1 MENRKIY
8 DVTATIRSPMPTW
21 PGDPAFERVLTHSI
35 AGGDS
40 ADVSVIRMGS
50 HTGTH
55 IDAPSHFLAG
65 APTVDELPIDVL
77 VGKAAVFEFGVETQ
91 ITRADLEVLN
101 LDGRERVLF
110 KTRNSSLWKS
120 DDFTPDFVY
129 IATDAAEYL
138 VDRGVKLVGI
148 DYLSIG
154 EYKSGAQVHRIL
166 LENGAVIV
174 EGLDLSMV
182 EPGVYELIC
191 LPLKIQDADGA
202 PARVLLRELDQ

>member
-1 MENRKIY
+1 MKNRKIY
-8 DVTATIRSPMPTW
+8 DVTVTIRSPMPTW
-21 PGDPAFERVLTHSI
+21 PGDPAFDRALTHSI

-40 ADVSVIRMGS
+40 ADVSAIRMGS

-77 VGKAAVFEFGVETQ
+77 VGEAMVFELGVEAQ

-101 LDGRERVLF
+101 LDRCERILF
-110 KTRNSSLWKS
+110 KTRNSTLWKS

-129 IATDAAEYL
+129 IAADAAKYL

-148 DYLSIG
+148 DYLSVG

-166 LENGAVIV
+166 LEHGVVIV

-182 EPGVYELIC
+182 KPDVYELMC
-191 LPLKIQDADGA
+191 LPLKIKGADGA
-202 PARVLLRELDQ
+202 PARVVLREL